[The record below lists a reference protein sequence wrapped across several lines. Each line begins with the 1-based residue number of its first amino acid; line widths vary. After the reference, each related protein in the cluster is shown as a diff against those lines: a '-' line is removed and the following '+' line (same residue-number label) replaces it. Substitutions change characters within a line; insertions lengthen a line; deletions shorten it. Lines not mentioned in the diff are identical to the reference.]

1 MALPRSIKSKTT
13 LIGIA
18 CGIVCA
24 LCVFLY
30 VQEVNGSVEAA
41 RAEAL
46 ARYGGEQLE
55 ICTAS
60 HDLSVGTTI
69 TAGDVQT
76 KLWVV
81 DLLPADAVRSSSDI
95 IGRQVTSPILQGEV
109 ISLKRFEDQA
119 FSIEVP
125 SGMSAVCVPAK
136 AVQAVGGALAPG
148 MKVDVYSTG
157 DAATTR
163 IGQELLVL
171 ATSASTSGNV
181 GDSAVTW
188 ITLAVDPQQVQEFV
202 VAAQETKLYFVLPNT
217 PQTANPSMQNEL
229 LSRGD
234 DKEQAGKEQTG
245 GAQAGSSR
253 EEALGASNASSGNSA
268 ERDRGA
274 DAPPESVSAS
284 KLLEES
290 PNTLREAISG
300 LFSE

>member
-1 MALPRSIKSKTT
+1 MALSKGIKSKSTI
-13 LIGIA
+13 IGIA
-18 CGIVCA
+18 CGIACA

-30 VQEVNGSVEAA
+30 IQEVNGSVEAA

-55 ICTAS
+55 VCTAS
-60 HDLSVGTTI
+60 HDLSVGTTV

-81 DLLPADAVRSSSDI
+81 DLLPADAVRSSSEI

-125 SGMSAVCVPAK
+125 TGMSAVCVPAK
-136 AVQAVGGALAPG
+136 AVQAVGGALVPG

-163 IGQELLVL
+163 IGQELLIL

-217 PQTANPSMQNEL
+217 ISETSASGTQADPPSHSESGNPTDVSHEG
-229 LSRGD
+229 SRG
-234 DKEQAGKEQTG
+234 T
-245 GAQAGSSR
+245 
-253 EEALGASNASSGNSA
+253 SNNSGNSA
-268 ERDRGA
+268 EEERGA
-274 DAPPESVSAS
+274 GNPSRSEPSNEQ
-284 KLLEES
+284 LEES
-290 PNTLREAISG
+290 SSALRETISG
-300 LFSE
+300 LFAE